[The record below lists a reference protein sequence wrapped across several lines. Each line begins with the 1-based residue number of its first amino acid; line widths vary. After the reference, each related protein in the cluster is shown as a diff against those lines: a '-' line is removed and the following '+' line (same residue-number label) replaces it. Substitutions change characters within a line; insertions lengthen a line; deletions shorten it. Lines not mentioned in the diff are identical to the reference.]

1 MVDHLLAGRLAWG
14 IVALVVLGAAAAP
27 ARADGT
33 MSLRG
38 VWYKEKATR
47 VIQPMVDA
55 TFDVGD
61 SGEADAHALV
71 DAITSAS
78 TASGALGG
86 DPFQERRWEIGG
98 GYRHLFD
105 RLRLG
110 ASGRFSYEPDYTSV
124 FFGGQAEGILADQTT
139 TISLGGGIG
148 HDTISRSG
156 PTAPNERPFVGRLT
170 TILGSLSVTQVM
182 SPNTVGGIT
191 YDLVYLEGY
200 QENPYRTAITAD
212 GLTLERHPDTR
223 LRHALAGTV
232 RRFVPATTTTLVAS
246 YRFYGDDWS
255 MTAHTPEAR
264 VIQEAGDGVDVTV
277 RYRFH
282 WQSAADFYL
291 PSYPSND
298 PDMFPYITD
307 DVKLSR
313 FTSHTIG
320 VKFGVLGRVLGFGG
334 RLEEARGELTLEYL
348 DQNNRF
354 GNAVT
359 AHAALTMPFEY

>member
-1 MVDHLLAGRLAWG
+1 MRGAIAV
-14 IVALVVLGAAAAP
+14 LVVLGTAAP

-33 MSLRG
+33 MALRG

-55 TFDVGD
+55 TFDVGEN
-61 SGEADAHALV
+61 GEADAHALV

-78 TASGALGG
+78 SASGALGG
-86 DPFQERRWEIGG
+86 DPFKERRWEVGA

-105 RLRLG
+105 KVRFG
-110 ASGRFSYEPDYTSV
+110 TTGRFSYEPDYTS
-124 FFGGQAEGILADQTT
+124 FFLGGLSDLILRDQTT
-139 TISLGGGIG
+139 TVSLGIGIG

-156 PTAPNERPFVGRLT
+156 PTAPNDRPFVGELT
-170 TILGSLSVTQVM
+170 TLLASLSLTQVM

-212 GLTLERHPDTR
+212 GLTLERHPNKR
-223 LRHALAGTV
+223 FRHALAGTV
-232 RRFVPATTTTLVAS
+232 RRFVPATATTLVAG
-246 YRFYGDDWS
+246 YRFYGDSWS
-255 MTAHTPEAR
+255 MVAHTPEAR
-264 VIQEAGDGVDVTV
+264 VIQEAGDGVDVAL

-282 WQSAADFYL
+282 WQSAAYFYL

-298 PDMFPYITD
+298 PDMFQYITD
-307 DVKLSR
+307 DVKLAG

-320 VKFGVLGRVLGFGG
+320 VKFGVIGHVLGFTG
-334 RLEEARGELTLEYL
+334 RLEDARGELTLEYL